1 MRATVKECAGYTPA
15 HMSQTVPIS
24 GKSKVLREFSKVLSV
39 FSKVLS
45 VFSSLAENVQ
55 TVPLYGTHD
64 WKNGGGAYCKNSFG
78 L

>member
-39 FSKVLS
+39 FS
-45 VFSSLAENVQ
+45 SLAANVQ
-55 TVPLYGTHD
+55 TVPLFGTHD
-64 WKNGGGAYCKNSFG
+64 WKNGGGAYCKNSCG